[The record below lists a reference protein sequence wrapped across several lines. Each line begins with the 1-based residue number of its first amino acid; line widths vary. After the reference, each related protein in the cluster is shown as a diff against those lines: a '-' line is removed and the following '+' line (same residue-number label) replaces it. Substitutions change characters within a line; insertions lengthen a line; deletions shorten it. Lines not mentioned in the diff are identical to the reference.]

1 MLNLVKD
8 MHFRDVLAVMNQKR
22 DAIQLDLAEL
32 KAEGVPVVDIE
43 PQDLL
48 SLELAGYIV
57 SLETGKI
64 LSGPRVLVL

>member
-8 MHFRDVLAVMNQKR
+8 MHFQDVLTVMHQKR
-22 DAIQLDLAEL
+22 DAIRLDLDEL

-57 SLETGKI
+57 DVLTGKI

>member
-8 MHFRDVLAVMNQKR
+8 MHFQTVLDVMNRKR
-22 DAIQLDLAEL
+22 EAIRTDLDEL

-57 SLETGKI
+57 DVLTGKI